1 MSDGYATR
9 LDTLDF
15 TGALD
20 QAWELVRA
28 LNRFVEER
36 APWKLAKSDEP
47 ERSRASTRRCA
58 RSPTAAACSA
68 SCCTRSCPATCA
80 RAARRRRG
88 GPDDIAWESAQSGG
102 LPAGARVDS
111 VGGAALPARRV
122 AARRGVID
130 THAHLQGLPE
140 GPDAAIDAAA
150 EAGVDRIVCV
160 GDSPELAREALE
172 LCDRHPRLR
181 TTAGLHPHRAEQWNA
196 QLRDELA
203 ELVAR
208 SAVVAIGEC
217 GLDFYRERA
226 PHDVQARAFEGQV
239 ELAAET
245 GQDPRDPHAR
255 GRAPRRST
263 VLRGFG
269 GRVVLHCF
277 ALPDELDE
285 VIERGWWTSFA
296 GNVTY
301 PSAVPL
307 QEAARRVPVE
317 RLLVETDS
325 PYLAPVPHRGRPCR
339 PAMVLDTLRFIAGL
353 RGVEPDELARA
364 VVESADAAFALPA

>member
-1 MSDGYATR
+1 
-9 LDTLDF
+9 
-15 TGALD
+15 
-20 QAWELVRA
+20 
-28 LNRFVEER
+28 
-36 APWKLAKSDEP
+36 
-47 ERSRASTRRCA
+47 
-58 RSPTAAACSA
+58 
-68 SCCTRSCPATCA
+68 
-80 RAARRRRG
+80 
-88 GPDDIAWESAQSGG
+88 
-102 LPAGARVDS
+102 
-111 VGGAALPARRV
+111 
-122 AARRGVID
+122 VID

-140 GPDAAIDAAA
+140 GPDAAIEAAA
-150 EAGVDRIVCV
+150 EAGVEQIVCV

-172 LCDRHPRLR
+172 LCEWHAGVR
-181 TTAGLHPHRAEQWNA
+181 TTVGLHPHRAEQWNA
-196 QLRDELA
+196 RLRDELA
-203 ELVAR
+203 ELAHDPQ
-208 SAVVAIGEC
+208 VVAIGEC

-226 PHDVQARAFEGQV
+226 PGDVQARAFEGQV

-245 GQDPRDPHAR
+245 GKALVIHTREAASETLD
-255 GRAPRRST
+255 
-263 VLRGFG
+263 VLRGFD

-307 QEAARRVPVE
+307 QEAARRMPVE

-364 VVESADAAFALPA
+364 VIESADAAFALPV

>member
-1 MSDGYATR
+1 M
-9 LDTLDF
+9 
-15 TGALD
+15 
-20 QAWELVRA
+20 
-28 LNRFVEER
+28 
-36 APWKLAKSDEP
+36 
-47 ERSRASTRRCA
+47 
-58 RSPTAAACSA
+58 
-68 SCCTRSCPATCA
+68 
-80 RAARRRRG
+80 
-88 GPDDIAWESAQSGG
+88 
-102 LPAGARVDS
+102 
-111 VGGAALPARRV
+111 
-122 AARRGVID
+122 ID

-140 GPDAAIDAAA
+140 GPDAAIEAAA
-150 EAGVDRIVCV
+150 EAGVERIVCV

-172 LCDRHPRLR
+172 LCERHAGLR
-181 TTAGLHPHRAEQWNA
+181 TTVGLHPHRAEQWNA
-196 QLRDELA
+196 RLRDELA
-203 ELVAR
+203 ELAHDPQ
-208 SAVVAIGEC
+208 VVAIGEC

-239 ELAAET
+239 ELAVESGKALVIHTREAANET
-245 GQDPRDPHAR
+245 LA
-255 GRAPRRST
+255 
-263 VLRGFG
+263 VLRGFH

>member
-1 MSDGYATR
+1 M
-9 LDTLDF
+9 
-15 TGALD
+15 
-20 QAWELVRA
+20 
-28 LNRFVEER
+28 
-36 APWKLAKSDEP
+36 
-47 ERSRASTRRCA
+47 
-58 RSPTAAACSA
+58 
-68 SCCTRSCPATCA
+68 
-80 RAARRRRG
+80 
-88 GPDDIAWESAQSGG
+88 
-102 LPAGARVDS
+102 
-111 VGGAALPARRV
+111 
-122 AARRGVID
+122 ID

-140 GPDAAIDAAA
+140 GPDAAIEAAA
-150 EAGVDRIVCV
+150 EAGVERIVCV

-172 LCDRHPRLR
+172 LCERHAGLR

-196 QLRDELA
+196 RLRDELA
-203 ELVAR
+203 ELAR
-208 SAVVAIGEC
+208 DPQVVAIGEC

-226 PHDVQARAFEGQV
+226 PRDVQARAFEGQV

-245 GQDPRDPHAR
+245 GKTLVIHTREA
-255 GRAPRRST
+255 ASET
-263 VLRGFG
+263 LAVLRGFE

-277 ALPDELDE
+277 SLPDELDE
-285 VIERGWWTSFA
+285 VIERGWWASFA

-301 PSAVPL
+301 PSAAPL

-353 RGVEPDELARA
+353 RGVEPAELARA

>member
-1 MSDGYATR
+1 
-9 LDTLDF
+9 
-15 TGALD
+15 
-20 QAWELVRA
+20 
-28 LNRFVEER
+28 
-36 APWKLAKSDEP
+36 
-47 ERSRASTRRCA
+47 
-58 RSPTAAACSA
+58 
-68 SCCTRSCPATCA
+68 
-80 RAARRRRG
+80 
-88 GPDDIAWESAQSGG
+88 
-102 LPAGARVDS
+102 
-111 VGGAALPARRV
+111 
-122 AARRGVID
+122 VID

-140 GPDAAIDAAA
+140 GPDAAIEAAA
-150 EAGVDRIVCV
+150 EAGVEQIVCV

-172 LCDRHPRLR
+172 LCERHAGVR
-181 TTAGLHPHRAEQWNA
+181 TTVGLHPHRAEQWNA
-196 QLRDELA
+196 RLRDELA
-203 ELVAR
+203 ELAHDPQ
-208 SAVVAIGEC
+208 VVAIGEC

-226 PHDVQARAFEGQV
+226 PRDVQARAFEGQV
-239 ELAAET
+239 ALAAET
-245 GQDPRDPHAR
+245 GKALVIHTREAASETLD
-255 GRAPRRST
+255 
-263 VLRGFG
+263 VLRGFD

-307 QEAARRVPVE
+307 QEAARRMPVE

-364 VVESADAAFALPA
+364 VIESADAAFALPV

>member
-1 MSDGYATR
+1 
-9 LDTLDF
+9 
-15 TGALD
+15 
-20 QAWELVRA
+20 
-28 LNRFVEER
+28 
-36 APWKLAKSDEP
+36 
-47 ERSRASTRRCA
+47 
-58 RSPTAAACSA
+58 
-68 SCCTRSCPATCA
+68 
-80 RAARRRRG
+80 
-88 GPDDIAWESAQSGG
+88 
-102 LPAGARVDS
+102 
-111 VGGAALPARRV
+111 
-122 AARRGVID
+122 VID

-140 GPDAAIDAAA
+140 GPDAAIEAAA
-150 EAGVDRIVCV
+150 QAGVEQIVCV

-172 LCDRHPRLR
+172 LCERHAGLR
-181 TTAGLHPHRAEQWNA
+181 TTVGLHPHRAEKWNA
-196 QLRDELA
+196 RLRDELA
-203 ELVAR
+203 ELAR
-208 SAVVAIGEC
+208 DPQVVAIGEC
-217 GLDFYRERA
+217 GLDFYREPA

-245 GQDPRDPHAR
+245 GKALVVHTREA
-255 GRAPRRST
+255 ASET
-263 VLRGFG
+263 LAVLRGFD

-277 ALPDELDE
+277 ALPDDLDE

>member
-1 MSDGYATR
+1 
-9 LDTLDF
+9 
-15 TGALD
+15 
-20 QAWELVRA
+20 
-28 LNRFVEER
+28 
-36 APWKLAKSDEP
+36 
-47 ERSRASTRRCA
+47 
-58 RSPTAAACSA
+58 
-68 SCCTRSCPATCA
+68 
-80 RAARRRRG
+80 
-88 GPDDIAWESAQSGG
+88 
-102 LPAGARVDS
+102 
-111 VGGAALPARRV
+111 
-122 AARRGVID
+122 VID

-140 GPDAAIDAAA
+140 GPDAAIEAAA
-150 EAGVDRIVCV
+150 EAGVERIVCV

-172 LCDRHPRLR
+172 LCERHAGLR

-196 QLRDELA
+196 RLRDELA
-203 ELVAR
+203 ELAR
-208 SAVVAIGEC
+208 DPQVVAIGEC

-239 ELAAET
+239 ELAEET
-245 GQDPRDPHAR
+245 GKTLVIHTREA
-255 GRAPRRST
+255 ASET
-263 VLRGFG
+263 LAVLRGFE

-277 ALPDELDE
+277 SLPDELDE

-301 PSAVPL
+301 PSAAPL

-353 RGVEPDELARA
+353 RGVEPAELARA

>member
-1 MSDGYATR
+1 M
-9 LDTLDF
+9 
-15 TGALD
+15 
-20 QAWELVRA
+20 
-28 LNRFVEER
+28 
-36 APWKLAKSDEP
+36 
-47 ERSRASTRRCA
+47 
-58 RSPTAAACSA
+58 
-68 SCCTRSCPATCA
+68 
-80 RAARRRRG
+80 
-88 GPDDIAWESAQSGG
+88 
-102 LPAGARVDS
+102 
-111 VGGAALPARRV
+111 
-122 AARRGVID
+122 ID

-140 GPDAAIDAAA
+140 GPDAAIEAAA
-150 EAGVDRIVCV
+150 EAGVERIVCV

-172 LCDRHPRLR
+172 LCERHPGLR
-181 TTAGLHPHRAEQWNA
+181 ATAGLHPHRAEQWNA
-196 QLRDELA
+196 RLRDELA
-203 ELVAR
+203 ELAR
-208 SAVVAIGEC
+208 DPQVVAIGEC

-245 GQDPRDPHAR
+245 GKTLVIHTREA
-255 GRAPRRST
+255 ASET
-263 VLRGFG
+263 LAVLRGFE

-277 ALPDELDE
+277 SLPDELDE

-301 PSAVPL
+301 PSAAPL

-353 RGVEPDELARA
+353 RGVEPAELARA
-364 VVESADAAFALPA
+364 VVESADSAFALPA

>member
-1 MSDGYATR
+1 M
-9 LDTLDF
+9 
-15 TGALD
+15 
-20 QAWELVRA
+20 
-28 LNRFVEER
+28 
-36 APWKLAKSDEP
+36 
-47 ERSRASTRRCA
+47 
-58 RSPTAAACSA
+58 
-68 SCCTRSCPATCA
+68 
-80 RAARRRRG
+80 
-88 GPDDIAWESAQSGG
+88 
-102 LPAGARVDS
+102 
-111 VGGAALPARRV
+111 
-122 AARRGVID
+122 ID

-140 GPDAAIDAAA
+140 GADAAIAAAA

-172 LCDRHPRLR
+172 LCDRHPGLR
-181 TTAGLHPHRAEQWNA
+181 ATAGLHPHRAELWSSGV
-196 QLRDELA
+196 RDELA
-203 ELVAR
+203 ELIR
-208 SAVVAIGEC
+208 DPRVVGVGEC

-239 ELAAET
+239 ELAADSGKTLVIHTREAAADT
-245 GQDPRDPHAR
+245 LA
-255 GRAPRRST
+255 
-263 VLRGFG
+263 VLRGFD
-269 GRVVLHCF
+269 GRVILHCF

-307 QEAARRVPVE
+307 QEAAARVPVE

-339 PAMVLDTLRFIAGL
+339 PAMVQDTLRFIAGL
-353 RGVEPDELARA
+353 RGADPDELARQ

>member
-1 MSDGYATR
+1 
-9 LDTLDF
+9 
-15 TGALD
+15 
-20 QAWELVRA
+20 
-28 LNRFVEER
+28 
-36 APWKLAKSDEP
+36 
-47 ERSRASTRRCA
+47 
-58 RSPTAAACSA
+58 
-68 SCCTRSCPATCA
+68 
-80 RAARRRRG
+80 
-88 GPDDIAWESAQSGG
+88 
-102 LPAGARVDS
+102 
-111 VGGAALPARRV
+111 
-122 AARRGVID
+122 VID

-140 GPDAAIDAAA
+140 GPDAAIEAAA
-150 EAGVDRIVCV
+150 EAGVEQIVCV

-172 LCDRHPRLR
+172 LCERHAGVR
-181 TTAGLHPHRAEQWNA
+181 TTVGLHPHRAEQWNA
-196 QLRDELA
+196 RLRDELA
-203 ELVAR
+203 ELAHDPQ
-208 SAVVAIGEC
+208 VVAIGEC

-226 PHDVQARAFEGQV
+226 PGDVQARAFEGQV

-245 GQDPRDPHAR
+245 GKALVIHTREAASETLD
-255 GRAPRRST
+255 
-263 VLRGFG
+263 VLRGFD

-307 QEAARRVPVE
+307 QEAARRMPVE

-364 VVESADAAFALPA
+364 VVENADTAFALPD

>member
-1 MSDGYATR
+1 
-9 LDTLDF
+9 
-15 TGALD
+15 
-20 QAWELVRA
+20 
-28 LNRFVEER
+28 
-36 APWKLAKSDEP
+36 
-47 ERSRASTRRCA
+47 
-58 RSPTAAACSA
+58 
-68 SCCTRSCPATCA
+68 
-80 RAARRRRG
+80 
-88 GPDDIAWESAQSGG
+88 
-102 LPAGARVDS
+102 
-111 VGGAALPARRV
+111 
-122 AARRGVID
+122 VID

-140 GPDAAIDAAA
+140 GPDAAIEAAA
-150 EAGVDRIVCV
+150 EAGVEQIVCV

-172 LCDRHPRLR
+172 LCERHAGVR
-181 TTAGLHPHRAEQWNA
+181 TTVGLHPHRAEQWNA
-196 QLRDELA
+196 RLRDELA
-203 ELVAR
+203 ELAHDPQ
-208 SAVVAIGEC
+208 VVAIGEC

-226 PHDVQARAFEGQV
+226 PRDVQARAFEGQV

-245 GQDPRDPHAR
+245 GKALVIHTREAASETLD
-255 GRAPRRST
+255 
-263 VLRGFG
+263 VLRGFD

-307 QEAARRVPVE
+307 QEAARRMPVE

-364 VVESADAAFALPA
+364 VIESADAAFALPV

>member
-1 MSDGYATR
+1 M
-9 LDTLDF
+9 
-15 TGALD
+15 
-20 QAWELVRA
+20 
-28 LNRFVEER
+28 
-36 APWKLAKSDEP
+36 
-47 ERSRASTRRCA
+47 
-58 RSPTAAACSA
+58 
-68 SCCTRSCPATCA
+68 
-80 RAARRRRG
+80 
-88 GPDDIAWESAQSGG
+88 
-102 LPAGARVDS
+102 
-111 VGGAALPARRV
+111 
-122 AARRGVID
+122 ID

-140 GPDAAIDAAA
+140 GPDAAIEAAA
-150 EAGVDRIVCV
+150 EAGVERIVCV

-172 LCDRHPRLR
+172 LCERHAGLR
-181 TTAGLHPHRAEQWNA
+181 TTVGLHPHRAEQWNA
-196 QLRDELA
+196 RLRDELA
-203 ELVAR
+203 ELAR
-208 SAVVAIGEC
+208 DPQVVAIGEC

-239 ELAAET
+239 ELAEET
-245 GQDPRDPHAR
+245 GKTLVIHTREA
-255 GRAPRRST
+255 ASET
-263 VLRGFG
+263 LAVLRGFA

-277 ALPDELDE
+277 SLPDELDE

-301 PSAVPL
+301 PSAAPL

-364 VVESADAAFALPA
+364 VVVSADAAFALPG

>member
-1 MSDGYATR
+1 
-9 LDTLDF
+9 
-15 TGALD
+15 
-20 QAWELVRA
+20 
-28 LNRFVEER
+28 
-36 APWKLAKSDEP
+36 
-47 ERSRASTRRCA
+47 
-58 RSPTAAACSA
+58 
-68 SCCTRSCPATCA
+68 
-80 RAARRRRG
+80 
-88 GPDDIAWESAQSGG
+88 
-102 LPAGARVDS
+102 
-111 VGGAALPARRV
+111 
-122 AARRGVID
+122 VID

-140 GPDAAIDAAA
+140 GPDVAIEAAA
-150 EAGVDRIVCV
+150 EAGVERIVCV

-172 LCDRHPRLR
+172 LCERHAGLR
-181 TTAGLHPHRAEQWNA
+181 TTVGLHPHRAEQWNA
-196 QLRDELA
+196 RLRDELA
-203 ELVAR
+203 ELAR
-208 SAVVAIGEC
+208 HPQVVAIGEC

-226 PHDVQARAFEGQV
+226 PHDVQARAYEGQV

-245 GQDPRDPHAR
+245 GKTLVIHTREA
-255 GRAPRRST
+255 ASET
-263 VLRGFG
+263 LAVLRGFE

-277 ALPDELDE
+277 SLPDELDE

-301 PSAVPL
+301 PSAAPL

-364 VVESADAAFALPA
+364 VVENADAAFALPD